1 MAKRK
6 GTGAQGG
13 AKRSSKKKA
22 GVKKPGSPS
31 TPGPGPKPKGP
42 VSRAEASPDSLAA
55 RKDRGLEDTNVIRAM
70 SHVAARTRV
79 QQAKRDSK

>member
-1 MAKRK
+1 MAKKK

-13 AKRSSKKKA
+13 AKRSSKNKA
-22 GVKKPGSPS
+22 GVKKPGSAR
-31 TPGPGPKPKGP
+31 TPGPGPHPTGP
-42 VSRAEASPDSLAA
+42 VARSEASPDSLAV
-55 RKDRGLEDTNVIRAM
+55 RKERRLEDTNVKRAM

>member
-13 AKRSSKKKA
+13 AKRSSKKQA
-22 GVKKPGSPS
+22 GVKKPGAARA
-31 TPGPGPKPKGP
+31 PGPGPKPKGP
-42 VSRAEASPDSLAA
+42 VSRTEASPDSLAV
-55 RKDRGLEDTNVIRAM
+55 RKERRLEDTNVKRAM